1 MPAIVVLVKHVPDTW
16 SRQALEADH
25 TLDRVNVDS
34 VIDEINEFAMEQAL
48 QLRDDNPDA
57 GYRVIALTMGPA
69 GADEALRKALAM
81 GADDAVHLVDD
92 ALAGSDLLGTT
103 WALTNAINSIGAS
116 TGIALIVAG
125 NASSDGA
132 MGALPGILAEY
143 RQIPALTGV
152 RSVALDGQT
161 ITAVRETADGRRE
174 LSAQLPAII
183 SVTDKAPKPR
193 FPNFKGLM
201 AAKKHQITVLDL
213 ASIGVDPAQV
223 GLAYSATAVT
233 AAEQRPGRTAGD
245 VVGGTDSA
253 AAAAKMAEY
262 LSAENFL

>member
-16 SRQALEADH
+16 SQKALEADN

-57 GYRVIALTMGPA
+57 GYRVIALTAGPA
-69 GADEALRKALAM
+69 GADETLRKALAM
-81 GADDAVHLVDD
+81 GADDAVHIQDD
-92 ALAGSDLLGTT
+92 AIAGSDLLGTT
-103 WALTNAINSIGAS
+103 WVLTNAINTVADV
-116 TGIALIVAG
+116 ALIVAG

-143 RQIPALTGV
+143 RQVPALTNV

-161 ITAVRETADGRRE
+161 ITAVRETAEGRFE
-174 LSAQLPAII
+174 LSAQLPAIV

-201 AAKKHQITVLDL
+201 AAKKHDVTVLDL
-213 ASIGVDPAQV
+213 AAIGVAPEQV
-223 GLAYSATAVT
+223 GLAHAATAVT
-233 AAEQRPGRTAGD
+233 AANTRPARESGD
-245 VVGGTDSA
+245 VINGSDGTTA
-253 AAAAKMAEY
+253 AGTVAEFLAAEK
-262 LSAENFL
+262 FL